1 MSAFIV
7 ACPGCGTQFRVTEA
21 HLAPASGLVRCGA
34 CLAVFRAEEERIATE
49 RTERGRAKDDGDRNR
64 LHATRHR
71 PVLAREVDE
80 AGPARLR
87 EDLQAKESTLA
98 QLPDDDARAPPR
110 LEEITLPAESGR
122 LEAALAEQ
130 RRAHARRRRVGP
142 PLAAS
147 VVLVLL
153 AAAQL
158 VWLRFDE
165 LAEDPTTRPLLADAC
180 ELLGC
185 ALPVRR
191 DAEAIRSQRLV
202 VRSHPERDDGLRVDA
217 VIVNRAAWPQAFPEV
232 ELRFSDIDGRL
243 VAARR
248 FTPREYL
255 AGELA
260 GRREM
265 PVAAP
270 VQISLE
276 LLDPGPDAVN
286 YEMRLY

>member
-1 MSAFIV
+1 VLARELDDTG
-7 ACPGCGTQFRVTEA
+7 PRPRLPDREA
-21 HLAPASGLVRCGA
+21 HLA
-34 CLAVFRAEEERIATE
+34 
-49 RTERGRAKDDGDRNR
+49 R
-64 LHATRHR
+64 L
-71 PVLAREVDE
+71 PE
-80 AGPARLR
+80 
-87 EDLQAKESTLA
+87 
-98 QLPDDDARAPPR
+98 DDARAPPR

-122 LEAALAEQ
+122 LAAALAEQ
-130 RRAHARRRRVGP
+130 RRAQRRRERIGP
-142 PLAAS
+142 SLAAS

-153 AAAQL
+153 AAVQL
-158 VWLRFDE
+158 VWLRFDD
-165 LAEDPTTRPLLADAC
+165 LAENPATRPLVQRAC
-180 ELLGC
+180 DVLGC

-202 VRSHPERDDGLRVDA
+202 VRSHPDRENGLRVDA

-232 ELRFSDIDGRL
+232 ELRFSDIGGEL

-248 FTPREYL
+248 FRPEEYL